1 MRIRTIKPEFWTN
14 DELAELA
21 PLTRL
26 LFIGLWNMA
35 DRRGRLEDRPK
46 RIKAA
51 ILPYDAVDVDE
62 ALDSLQDGGFI
73 TRYAVGD
80 VQVIQVVNFEKHQR
94 ISGSEA
100 DSDSDLPPEKQQKSA
115 GSTKEAPRKHQ
126 GSTEEAPRT
135 TEGRKEGRKGR
146 EGKTPPTPPSNSDP
160 SVVVVNGEPSPGDPD
175 LPADTASGSE
185 ANQPAPAGPPV
196 AADPADD
203 PEVAAAL
210 GQGTVVPD
218 DAEVHGWAKAWP
230 GFPALGIP
238 PAIDPAWLDR
248 RLAWYASRRNPFPP
262 DWRRDIELAY
272 RSDWQ
277 SGRVKPSPKNGGPPS
292 VDLDPA
298 AIELLPKAAR
308 KLAAEDVR
316 YVLTIRQKAPMLWQR
331 QDEIATWAEK
341 VETMNGGSRDG
352 SPAHRRAQC
361 ILAAL
366 EEP

>member
-1 MRIRTIKPEFWTN
+1 MTTEQVGAYI
-14 DELAELA
+14 
-21 PLTRL
+21 L
-26 LFIGLWNMA
+26 LLCEQWSSGSI
-35 DRRGRLEDRPK
+35 P
-46 RIKAA
+46 
-51 ILPYDAVDVDE
+51 VDE
-62 ALDSLQDGGFI
+62 KLIRRIARLDRKCDLGPVIAKFPEVDGV
-73 TRYAVGD
+73 RK
-80 VQVIQVVNFEKHQR
+80 N
-94 ISGSEA
+94 
-100 DSDSDLPPEKQQKSA
+100 
-115 GSTKEAPRKHQ
+115 PRM
-126 GSTEEAPRT
+126 EEVRQNAQASRN
-135 TEGRKEGRKGR
+135 RCANNGRKGGR
-146 EGKTPPTPPSNSDP
+146 PKQNETNPPTETEAKENPWVSDGLP
-160 SVVVVNGEPSPGDPD
+160 KLNQDTKLTQSISDTDTDIIHQTTTRTLGAGGGVVVVNGTASPGDPD
-175 LPADTASGSE
+175 RSGGTASGSE
-185 ANQPAPAGPPV
+185 ANRPGPAAPPV

-218 DAEVHGWAKAWP
+218 DAEVHAWAKAWP

-292 VDLDPA
+292 ADLDPA

-352 SPAHRRAQC
+352 SPAHKRAQC